1 MIKFPNSSFLL
12 FLIVC
17 AHFWAASCSSTPAD
31 PKKGIRMDWKN
42 YFNAY
47 LDFRGKESKMGT
59 DSTKIVF
66 ENNSDYLVDSAT
78 LIFENQGL
86 LVHHFDTVTV
96 KNIPSKTPK
105 SVTAPS
111 HKLGWKHK
119 VEIFAIYSKA
129 LQFRYRGDLPKEKQQ
144 GDCYFCK

>member
-1 MIKFPNSSFLL
+1 MKKVLPVIFFLVTL
-12 FLIVC
+12 FL
-17 AHFWAASCSSTPAD
+17 HSCSSTPAD

-47 LDFRGKESKMGT
+47 LDFHGKESKMGT

-78 LIFENQGL
+78 MIFENQGL

-96 KNIPSKTPK
+96 KFIPSKQPK
-105 SVTAPS
+105 SVPAPS
-111 HKLGWKHK
+111 HKLGWKRK

-129 LQFRYRGDLPKEKQQ
+129 LQFKYDAALPKEKQQ

>member
-1 MIKFPNSSFLL
+1 
-12 FLIVC
+12 
-17 AHFWAASCSSTPAD
+17 
-31 PKKGIRMDWKN
+31 MDWKN

-47 LDFRGKESKMGT
+47 LDFHGKESKMGT

-66 ENNSDYLVDSAT
+66 ENNSDYTVDSAT

-96 KNIPSKTPK
+96 RSIPSKTLR

-129 LQFRYRGDLPKEKQQ
+129 LEFKYDASLPEAKRT